1 MNINQTSRKESNVDR
16 VHENLRQMA
25 ADFAFLPDQRINES
39 DLATRLGA
47 SRTPVREALNRLVA
61 EGFLTFQSGRG
72 FFCRSLSPRHI
83 LDLYEARVAIE
94 CEALR
99 LACARA
105 DDAELAD
112 LARFL
117 DRIEPDYATADDPIA
132 LLAMDEEFHLSL
144 AALSKNQELMRLLR
158 NLNDR
163 IRYIRLIDLKRM
175 RSHPGAQSHGGLVA
189 HRAILDALCAR
200 DQATA
205 ERAMRSHIERRR
217 EEATEA
223 VRIAFSQLYVPQE

>member
-1 MNINQTSRKESNVDR
+1 MTKRESNVDR
-16 VHENLRQMA
+16 VYEALRRMA
-25 ADFAFLPDQRINES
+25 ADFAFKPDQRINES
-39 DLATRLGA
+39 DLAARLGA

-61 EGFLTFQSGRG
+61 EGFLTFQGGRG
-72 FFCRSLSPRHI
+72 FFCRSLSPQHI

-105 DDAELAD
+105 DTVEITA

-117 DRIEPDYATADDPIA
+117 DDSETTYVNGEVIDV
-132 LLAMDEEFHLSL
+132 LAIDEDFHLRL
-144 AALSKNQELMRLLR
+144 TALSGNAELSRLLR

-163 IRYIRLIDLKRM
+163 IRYVRLIDLRRKRAAET
-175 RSHPGAQSHGGLVA
+175 RPAGHRA
-189 HRAILDALCAR
+189 HRDILAALAAR
-200 DQATA
+200 D
-205 ERAMRSHIERRR
+205 EGRADAALRGHIERRR
-217 EEATEA
+217 EQATEA